1 MNARLTSFKAS
12 YGHTLPS
19 DVGRELPEEGRT
31 ADLRSVTVEVVVEN
45 DENDRSGFEFIYHA
59 DHEEGRLTLA
69 TVEPQ
74 YDDHAPVSELSEAAE
89 LADDAV
95 HAWLVDI
102 GKDLGLRNA
111 LSSAGVRG
119 YADVHTELEVDA

>member
-1 MNARLTSFKAS
+1 MNARLTGLDAS

-19 DVGRELPEEGRT
+19 DAGRELPETGRT

-45 DENDRSGFEFIYHA
+45 DENDRSGFEFTFTA
-59 DHEEGRLTLA
+59 DHEASRLTLA
-69 TVEPQ
+69 AAEPQ
-74 YDDHAPVSELSEAAE
+74 YDDHAPVPELAEAAE

-102 GKDLGLRNA
+102 GKDLRIENA
-111 LSSAGVRG
+111 LSAPGVRG
-119 YADVHTELEVDA
+119 VAAVHTDLEVDA

>member
-1 MNARLTSFKAS
+1 MNARLTSFEAS

-19 DVGRELPEEGRT
+19 DAGRELPEKGRT

-45 DENDRSGFEFIYHA
+45 DENDRSGFEFVYHA

-69 TVEPQ
+69 TAEPQ
-74 YDDHAPVSELSEAAE
+74 YDDHAPVPELSEAAE

-95 HAWLVDI
+95 HAWLLDI
-102 GKDLGLRNA
+102 GKGLWVENA
-111 LSSAGVRG
+111 LSAPGVRG
-119 YADVHTELEVDA
+119 RAAVHTELEVDA